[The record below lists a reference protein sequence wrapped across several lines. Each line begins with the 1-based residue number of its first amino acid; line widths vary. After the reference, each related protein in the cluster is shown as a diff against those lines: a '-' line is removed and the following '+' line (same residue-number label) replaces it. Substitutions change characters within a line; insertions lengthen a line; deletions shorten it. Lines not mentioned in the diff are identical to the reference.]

1 MPHTSG
7 CCSQETCRNVWVIS
21 VTTRICASWTS
32 SDFAT
37 AQLLELFE
45 LLEGRSVGPDIGLR
59 KGKTVRRQG
68 ENIRV
73 NISTAP
79 PPHPTPPHP
88 RHGTLWGSNPWWRH
102 HESQWHTIL
111 CVNQQCAQV
120 WNHRIASE
128 PEDAHRIGQ
137 HQTDSPALPHE
148 RVPGE
153 DAPLQEMT
161 HPNGR
166 ATGVPQQFLA
176 QCVPS
181 KRQRLGNSE
190 PTGIGNRALHRLQ
203 HALQAGIR
211 CLGTSASLKTG
222 RVLNR
227 NHWTARR
234 CHCP

>member
-79 PPHPTPPHP
+79 PPHHTPPHP
-88 RHGTLWGSNPWWRH
+88 THVMERYGEVTLGGDIMKVNGTPFFVSISSALKFG
-102 HESQWHTIL
+102 TIAL
-111 CVNQQCAQV
+111 LLNQKMPTV
-120 WNHRIASE
+120 LAS
-128 PEDAHRIGQ
+128 IKQ
-137 HQTDSPALPHE
+137 IHQLYRMRGF
-148 RVPGE
+148 RVK
-153 DAPLQEMT
+153 M
-161 HPNGR
+161 
-166 ATGVPQQFLA
+166 
-176 QCVPS
+176 
-181 KRQRLGNSE
+181 
-190 PTGIGNRALHRLQ
+190 LHY
-203 HALQAGIR
+203 
-211 CLGTSASLKTG
+211 KK
-222 RVLNR
+222 
-227 NHWTARR
+227 
-234 CHCP
+234 